1 MLPTGFEVVVVVVLL
16 LAAAGYAAGVRAS
29 RGRGRWP
36 VHRTV
41 CWGAGLL
48 CVAAGTV
55 GPLARAAHH
64 SFTAHAGAHLAL
76 AMVAPLLLVLAAPVT
91 LALRALPVRRARV
104 LSRVLR
110 WPPVRVVSHP
120 VVAAVLNAGGLWVLY
135 RTDVFALT
143 HTSAPVHVLV
153 HAHLFLAGYLFTASV
168 AGRDPDPHRASLPVR
183 FGVLVVFVAVHSVLT
198 KSLYADPPAGVA
210 VADAERGA
218 QLMYYGG
225 DVVDLALMVLVV
237 AGWYRARWARPG
249 PATAVPAPAP

>member
-1 MLPTGFEVVVVVVLL
+1 MPEVVVVAALL
-16 LAAAGYAAGVRAS
+16 LAAVGYGAAVRAA
-29 RGRGRWP
+29 RGRGPWP

-41 CWGAGLL
+41 CWCAGLL

-64 SFTAHAGAHLAL
+64 GFTAHTGAHLAL
-76 AMVAPLLLVLAAPVT
+76 GMVAPLLLVLAAPVT
-91 LALRALPVRRARV
+91 VALRALPVRRART

-120 VVAAVLNAGGLWVLY
+120 VVAGVLNAGGLWVLY
-135 RTDVFALT
+135 RTDLFALM
-143 HTSAPVHVLV
+143 HTSVAVHVLV

-168 AGRDPDPHRASLPVR
+168 AGRDPDPHRASLRLR
-183 FGVLVVFVAVHSVLT
+183 FGVLVVFVAVHSVLA
-198 KSLYADPPAGVA
+198 KSLYADPPPGVA

-237 AGWYRARWARPG
+237 AGWYRARGTRPG
-249 PATAVPAPAP
+249 PADAVAAPAS